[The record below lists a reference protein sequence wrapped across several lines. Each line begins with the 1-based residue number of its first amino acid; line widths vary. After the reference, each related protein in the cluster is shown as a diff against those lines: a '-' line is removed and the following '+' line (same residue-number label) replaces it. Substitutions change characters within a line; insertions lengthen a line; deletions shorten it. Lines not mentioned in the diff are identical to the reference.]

1 MVVNTWSCMPWMMML
16 IGLGQTQHRERAMYD
31 WVVCFVIEKCLTM
44 SSAEVERKFTM
55 IGDK

>member
-1 MVVNTWSCMPWMMML
+1 MPGAITMPWMMML